1 MEDQKEK
8 ALERLKILYQN
19 LDTGMTAEKYFS
31 MMEQLEKEPIESE
44 IPPEWDDLPDIVIQA
59 INTWNHLGD
68 RAYPEIGY
76 TGKDFTNLPYWIEL
90 YEIEDMEFFL
100 ILLHWLDDRAI
111 KKSSEQLK
119 KEYEKLKRQNRG
131 R

>member
-1 MEDQKEK
+1 
-8 ALERLKILYQN
+8 
-19 LDTGMTAEKYFS
+19 MTAEKYFS
-31 MMEQLEKEPIESE
+31 MMEQLEKEPKPEE
-44 IPPEWDDLPDIVIQA
+44 IPPELSDFPDIVA
-59 INTWNHLGD
+59 FAVNTWNHLGD
-68 RAYPEIGY
+68 RVYSEIGY

>member
-1 MEDQKEK
+1 MEEQKEK

-31 MMEQLEKEPIESE
+31 MMEQLEKEPVESE
-44 IPPEWDDLPDIVIQA
+44 IPPEWDDLPDIVVQA
-59 INTWNHLGD
+59 INTWNHMGD
-68 RAYPEIGY
+68 RAYPEIVY